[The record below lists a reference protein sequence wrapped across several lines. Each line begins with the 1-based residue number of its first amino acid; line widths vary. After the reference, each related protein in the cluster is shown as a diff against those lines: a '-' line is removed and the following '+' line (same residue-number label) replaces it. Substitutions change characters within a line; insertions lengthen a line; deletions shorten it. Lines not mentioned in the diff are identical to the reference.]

1 MDSISS
7 GELKQYKYFEGLS
20 GAALQE
26 LSRKLEF
33 LVLPAGTLIIEQ
45 GTPPDAFYFLKRG
58 KVEVTKVTRLGQTAR
73 ISVLSSGQGFGE
85 VALLTCSH
93 RASSVRAKTNVILG
107 KLSKKD
113 FEDIIM
119 VESAFTSMLVKK
131 IQDYSLYNRLKT
143 YQPFALLEPEKMLAL
158 TDRLIEKSFRPGES
172 IIIQGEKGDF
182 YYIIKSGTV
191 AILVKQKETPEPWQ
205 VAVLRDGESFGE
217 EALIRDYRRNATAQA
232 LTGTTVLAL
241 ARADFDRILKSS
253 FLEYAFS
260 EEILENLKKNKES
273 YVFLDARIPP
283 EYEEEHIAGAVN
295 IPLEVLRQKYR
306 ELDPKKE
313 YLAYCTNESRGMAA
327 AFLLRSQGFNAK
339 NIRGGLSGW
348 TGPVSTGSD
357 GIHLPGTGG

>member
-1 MDSISS
+1 MNTISS
-7 GELKQYKYFEGLS
+7 RELKQYKYFSGLS
-20 GAALQE
+20 EGALQE
-26 LSRKLEF
+26 LAGKLEF

-45 GTPPDAFYFLKRG
+45 GTPPDAFYFLKKG
-58 KVEVTKVTRLGQTAR
+58 EVEVTKVTRLGQTAK
-73 ISVLSSGQGFGE
+73 ISVVSSGQGFGE

-93 RASSVRAKTNVILG
+93 RGSSVRAKTGVILG

-119 VESAFTSMLVKK
+119 VDSAFTSMLVKK
-131 IQDYSLYNRLKT
+131 IQDYSVYNRMKT

-158 TDRLIEKSFRPGES
+158 TERLIEKSFRPGES
-172 IIIQGEKGDF
+172 IITQGEKGDF
-182 YYIIKSGTV
+182 YYIIKSGSV
-191 AILVKQKETPEPWQ
+191 AILVKQKEVQEPWQ

-232 LTGTTVLAL
+232 LTETTVLAL
-241 ARADFDRILKSS
+241 AKTDFDRILKSS
-253 FLEYAFS
+253 FLEYVFS
-260 EEILENLKKNKES
+260 ENIVENLEKNKGK
-273 YVFLDARIPP
+273 YFFLDARIPP

-295 IPLEVLRQKYR
+295 IPLEILRQKYQ

-339 NIRGGLSGW
+339 NIRGGMSGW
-348 TGPVSTGSD
+348 TGPVSVGND
-357 GIHLPGTGG
+357 GIHLPVNGG

>member
-1 MDSISS
+1 MDTISS
-7 GELKQYKYFEGLS
+7 RELKQYKYFAGLS
-20 GAALQE
+20 EGALHE
-26 LSRKLEF
+26 LSRRLEF

-45 GTPPDAFYFLKRG
+45 GTPPDAFYFLKKG
-58 KVEVTKVTRLGQTAR
+58 EVEVTKVTRLGQTAK
-73 ISVLSSGQGFGE
+73 ISVISSGQGFGE

-93 RASSVRAKTNVILG
+93 RGSSVRAKTNVILG

-131 IQDYSLYNRLKT
+131 IQDYSIYNRLKT

-158 TDRLIEKSFRPGES
+158 TGRLIEKTFKPGES
-172 IIIQGEKGDF
+172 IINQGDKGDF
-182 YYIIKSGTV
+182 YYIIKSGSV
-191 AILVKQKETPEPWQ
+191 AILVKQKEVPEPWQ
-205 VAVLRDGESFGE
+205 VAVLREGESFGE

-241 ARADFDRILKSS
+241 AKTDFDRILKSS
-253 FLEYAFS
+253 FLEYIFS
-260 EEILENLKKNKES
+260 EDIVEKLEEKKER
-273 YVFLDARIPP
+273 YFFLDARIPP

-295 IPLEVLRQKYR
+295 IPLEILRQKYR

-348 TGPVSTGSD
+348 TGPVSVGSN
-357 GIHLPGTGG
+357 GIHLPDNAG